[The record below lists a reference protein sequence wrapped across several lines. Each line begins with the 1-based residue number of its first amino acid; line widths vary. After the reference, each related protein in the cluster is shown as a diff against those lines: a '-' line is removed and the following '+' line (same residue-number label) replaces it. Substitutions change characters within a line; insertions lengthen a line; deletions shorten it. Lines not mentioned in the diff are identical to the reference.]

1 MTVRDPILLPPQ
13 DYLLLSP
20 EGKTHPLIV
29 NKTLKLVVWKISSNP
44 SKCKA
49 YQETPQDYL
58 PQHGAKGHNQLIT
71 AACDTGVAGVLK
83 NKLIPFVPLWN
94 K

>member
-1 MTVRDPILLPPQ
+1 MRVRDLILLPPQ
-13 DYLLLSP
+13 ANLLLSP

-29 NKTLKLVVWKISSNP
+29 DKTLTLVVWEISSDQ

-49 YQETPQDYL
+49 YKETQRDYL

-71 AACDTGVAGVLK
+71 AAGNTGVAGVLK

-94 K
+94 E